1 MKPKNIYLLYSCD
14 IHKMH
19 SSMCLVMASTSES
32 KIRREIKSQI
42 KDGNMRYGANVE
54 DLKLADLNYLN
65 SCLDFGYIEIV
76 VDGERQ

>member
-19 SSMCLVMASTSES
+19 SNMKLIMASTSEN
-32 KIRREIKSQI
+32 KIKKEIESQI
-42 KDGNMRYGANVE
+42 KEGNMRYGVNVE

-65 SCLDFGYIEIV
+65 TSLDFGYIEIV
-76 VDGERQ
+76 IDGERQ